1 MTVGSTDSAVE
12 GDRIMELS
20 VDDIVDRLGTIP
32 VTDEDCSFGVSSVD
46 VSEVDIGTGIV
57 VDAIMPV
64 LIEAGELLSATG
76 TCDEVDVVDESTI
89 WPGELTP
96 SVDVAEETIILALG
110 SVPPLLC

>member
-1 MTVGSTDSAVE
+1 MVNAAFP
-12 GDRIMELS
+12 S
-20 VDDIVDRLGTIP
+20 VAAATWTQCGRYFAHALACLPLIEIATN
-32 VTDEDCSFGVSSVD
+32 
-46 VSEVDIGTGIV
+46 
-57 VDAIMPV
+57 A